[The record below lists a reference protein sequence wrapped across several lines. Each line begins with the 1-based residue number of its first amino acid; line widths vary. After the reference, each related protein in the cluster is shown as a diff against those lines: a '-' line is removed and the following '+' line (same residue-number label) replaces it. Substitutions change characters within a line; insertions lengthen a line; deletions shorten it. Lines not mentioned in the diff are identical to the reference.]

1 MNTKTY
7 ARFDAIQYLRAIA
20 ALMVVLFHAQSPGS
34 FNPLKGYPATAWG
47 VDIFFVISGFIM
59 YAIARNES
67 PREFLVRR
75 IIRVVPLYWLATL
88 TLLYMHQ
95 QSAILSMSRELVDH
109 IVKSLFFIP
118 HYNLAM
124 PDNVWPYLIPAWT
137 LTYEMFFYILF
148 AIGLALHHVRV
159 TVIVTITL
167 LVIAGQLHPFSTPIT
182 MTLVNPIMLEFLM
195 GILIASAYLTY
206 GLPARLA
213 WLLPIGLISLMS
225 LPFIDTP
232 GPILFWKIVFSS
244 MIVLGAVAMGDRAP
258 PSRLWNL
265 LGDASYSIYLTHTV
279 FSLELAR
286 RILAVLP
293 LSGIPQFA
301 VWVVLSLGIS
311 AIIGVLIYILIEK
324 PVLNWLRDMWRMIG
338 REKKSR
344 RCDSPPLTRPLSGKD
359 P

>member
-1 MNTKTY
+1 MNTKPY
-7 ARFDAIQYLRAIA
+7 ARFDAIQYLRAVA
-20 ALMVVLFHAQSPGS
+20 ALMVVLFHAQSPGL
-34 FNPLKGYPATAWG
+34 FNPLKNYPATAWG

-59 YAIARNES
+59 YAIARNEA

-88 TLLYMHQ
+88 TLLLMHQ
-95 QSAILSMSRELVDH
+95 KAAILSMSHELVDH

-118 HYNLAM
+118 HYNLSH
-124 PDNVWPYLIPAWT
+124 PNIIWPYLIPAWT

-148 AIGLALHHVRV
+148 FIGLLINHVRL
-159 TVIVTITL
+159 TLVITISL
-167 LVIAGQLHPFSTPIT
+167 LVIAGQLHDFSTPIT

-195 GILIASAYLTY
+195 GILIASVYMTY

-213 WLLPIGLISLMS
+213 WLLPTGFICLMS
-225 LPFIDTP
+225 LPFIHTP
-232 GPILFWKIVFSS
+232 VPLLCWKILFSS
-244 MIVLGAVAMGDRAP
+244 MIVLGAVAIGDRAP

-286 RILAVLP
+286 RVLGLLP

-301 VWVVLSLGIS
+301 VWIVLSLGIS
-311 AIIGVLIYILIEK
+311 AVVGILIYILIEK

-338 REKKSR
+338 RVKKPR
-344 RCDSPPLTRPLSGKD
+344 HCDSPPLARPLPGQD